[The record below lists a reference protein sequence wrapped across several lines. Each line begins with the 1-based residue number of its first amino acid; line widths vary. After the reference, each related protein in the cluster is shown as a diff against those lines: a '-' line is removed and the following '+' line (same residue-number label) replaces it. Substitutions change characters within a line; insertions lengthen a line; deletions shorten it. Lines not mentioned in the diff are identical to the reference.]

1 MPPARMDFAASPVA
15 SRRKESGV
23 PSMTAS
29 AGSSPAGRMV
39 SVPDDSASRIRSGVA
54 AKRSSMERPASA
66 SSSARARLEP
76 AIRRFNISSNGRSR
90 SGVMPA

>member
-23 PSMTAS
+23 PSITAS

-39 SVPDDSASRIRSGVA
+39 SAPDAAAIRTRSGVA
-54 AKRSSMERPASA
+54 AKRSSIERPASP
-66 SSSARARLEP
+66 SSIARARLEP
-76 AIRRFNISSNGRSR
+76 AMRRFSISSSGRRS
-90 SGVMPA
+90 SGVMRA